1 MTFKPTAMPDE
12 MAEKFAVLLAGSQ
25 PGNDTAVDR
34 SVREIVAE
42 LGELERPVIQCESL
56 NDVEAVVGSNAGL
69 CCVVIG
75 WGMASVNEE
84 TLQQTHRILE
94 KIKSRARTL
103 PVLLG
108 GTAQSTSQ
116 VPLEIVEQ
124 VEGYIFVPEDSAR
137 FIAGRIDAASRRY
150 LDTVLPPFFGALA
163 NFDDKNEYS
172 WHTPGHTGGTAYMKT
187 AVGRA
192 FLDFYGEQ
200 MFRSDISVSVG
211 ETGSLNDHSGPVA
224 ASENYAAQVYGADH
238 TFFVVGGSS
247 ASNSIVLRSS
257 VADGDIVL
265 VDRNCHKSLNYALN
279 VSGAVP
285 VYLRPRRNARGV
297 IGPVPS
303 TELEPETILQK
314 LKDSPLVE
322 NPEQKPAIAAL
333 TNSTY
338 DGLCYDVE
346 HTTRLLS
353 QSVDR
358 IHYDEAWYA
367 YARFNP
373 IYEGRYGMHRGE
385 RSDND
390 PTITATHSTHKCL
403 AALSQAS
410 MIHIR
415 SGRIPVE
422 PALFNE
428 SFMMYTSTSPQYSL
442 IASSDVSAKMMDD
455 AGPSLTDE
463 SIREA
468 ISFRKA
474 MVRTG
479 QELRKRT
486 PGDWW
491 FQPWQPDQVDNKPFL
506 EVETDVLA
514 TSPEAWIL
522 KPDDEWH
529 GFGDLGDSYS
539 MLDPIKVTTLTPG
552 IAADGSLEEEGIPAT
567 LVTRVLDSQGILV
580 EKTEPYSILT
590 LFTVGTTKG
599 KWGSLV
605 AGFMHFK
612 ELYDSNA
619 PLATTLPGLVADY
632 PKRYGDMGLRDLANE
647 MHSAMRKHNIL
658 EILDSAFND
667 LPDPVLSPRA
677 AFAKLVRG
685 EVEEI
690 PVSEAEGRIVAVQ
703 IVPYPPGIPLL
714 MPGERFSKSKPAVRE
729 YLLGLEAFDR
739 EFPGFEHD
747 THGVEVKTDKDGKGY
762 YALYCLKE

>member
-1 MTFKPTAMPDE
+1 MSCKSTNMPE
-12 MAEKFAVLLAGSQ
+12 KMAANFSVLLAGGRGDPDSAI
-25 PGNDTAVDR
+25 GR
-34 SVREIVAE
+34 SVSEIVDE
-42 LGELERPVIQCESL
+42 LALLERPVIQCSSL
-56 NDVEAVVGSNAGL
+56 DDVEAVASSDAGL

-75 WGMASVNEE
+75 WQEASQDEKSLE
-84 TLQQTHRILE
+84 QIYRIL
-94 KIKSRARTL
+94 KKVRGRA
-103 PVLLG
+103 PNIPIMLG
-108 GTAQSTSQ
+108 GTPHSTAE

-124 VEGYIFVPEDSAR
+124 IEGYIFVPEDSAK

-150 LDTVLPPFFGALA
+150 LNSVLPPFFAALA
-163 NFDDKNEYS
+163 NFDETHEYS

-187 AVGRA
+187 AVGQA
-192 FLDFYGEQ
+192 FIDFYGEQ

-224 ASENYAAQVYGADH
+224 ESEAYAAEVYGADY
-238 TFFVVGGSS
+238 TFYVVGGSS
-247 ASNSIVLRSS
+247 ASNSIILRSS
-257 VADGDIVL
+257 VADGDIAL

-285 VYLRPRRNARGV
+285 VYLKPRRNARGV

-303 TELEPETILQK
+303 SEMQADTIVQK
-314 LKDSPLVE
+314 LKDSPLVDDAA
-322 NPEQKPAIAAL
+322 QKPAIAAL

-338 DGLCYDVE
+338 DGLCYDIE
-346 HTTRLLS
+346 STTQLLS

-373 IYEGRYGMHRGE
+373 LYEGRYGMHRGE
-385 RSDND
+385 RLDSDA
-390 PTITATHSTHKCL
+390 TVTATHSTHKCL

-415 SGRIPVE
+415 SGRIPVD

-455 AGPSLTDE
+455 AGPALTEESLC
-463 SIREA
+463 EA
-468 ISFRKA
+468 IDFRKA
-474 MVRTG
+474 MVRIG
-479 QELRKRT
+479 QDLRKREE
-486 PGDWW
+486 GDWW
-491 FQPWQPDQVDNKPFL
+491 FQPWQPD
-506 EVETDVLA
+506 EVEGGPFVDVDTLELA
-514 TSPEAWIL
+514 KSKSAWEL
-522 KPDDEWH
+522 KPDAQWH
-529 GFGDLGDSYS
+529 GFGDLGDKYC
-539 MLDPIKVTTLTPG
+539 MLDPIKVTVLTPG
-552 IAADGSLEEEGIPAT
+552 MSDNGELEEHGIPAT
-567 LVTRVLDSQGILV
+567 LVTRVLDNQGIVV

-605 AGFMHFK
+605 AGYMHFK
-612 ELYDSNA
+612 ELYDTNA
-619 PLATTLPGLVADY
+619 SLSIALPGLVADY
-632 PKRYGDMGLRDLANE
+632 PERYGHMGLRDLADE
-647 MHSAMRKHNIL
+647 MHEAMRKHNIL
-658 EILDSAFND
+658 SILDSAFND

-690 PVSEAEGRIVAVQ
+690 TVAEAEGRVVAVQ

-714 MPGERFSKSKPAVRE
+714 MPGERFSADKPAVRE
-729 YLLGLEAFDR
+729 YLLGLEAFDN

-747 THGVEVKTDKDGKGY
+747 THGVEIKTRADGSKY
-762 YALYCLKE
+762 YTLYCLKE